1 MKINPS
7 QLHNGAGDRHWS
19 DILVI
24 MDTMFPNKIAGNCE
38 MRVSGEINVNKF
50 IEKLGAASW
59 PAVESVFTERSAAQ
73 GTVCAI
79 TILSL
84 I

>member
-24 MDTMFPNKIAGNCE
+24 MDTIFPNKIAGNCE
-38 MRVSGEINVNKF
+38 MRVSGEINVNK
-50 IEKLGAASW
+50 IIKN
-59 PAVESVFTERSAAQ
+59 
-73 GTVCAI
+73 
-79 TILSL
+79 
-84 I
+84 